1 VRVALGLVNAPPE
14 LWVKLRMEWAWR
26 IIKEPRR
33 LSGRYAS
40 ASLGFAAAVLS
51 DVLSPENAR
60 A

>member
-1 VRVALGLVNAPPE
+1 
-14 LWVKLRMEWAWR
+14 MEWAWR

-51 DVLSPENAR
+51 DVLSPERAR